1 MSFKLTDFI
10 TVSDTGNVGIGT
22 TDVKSTVATGTALQ
36 INDGGF
42 FWNYG
47 DDSVKSNYVT
57 QNMYYDGVSWKRSIS
72 GFGSLVRFN
81 GTNGST
87 LFYQTISGSAGS
99 AINDWINTLSLTVDG
114 NVGIGTLSPTNLSS
128 QTSLTI
134 QGASVS
140 RLDLLGASGA
150 GGGVVF
156 GTATAFTVQGNYG
169 VPLVLDAGT
178 TADMNFNIGG
188 STKLTISSGGNATF
202 SGNVG
207 IGIAPSANSLHIY
220 KSDPILL
227 IQSSNTSGDAELQF
241 FPRDGSNV
249 AHLQSIKG
257 EGSSLVF
264 STGGNSG
271 NSYVPTPRLTISSGG
286 NADFSEYVR
295 VKGDTAAFTT
305 GVGVEMSYNSTNNR
319 GQIGVYDRG
328 NSAYKQVYF
337 YGSDYVFDVG
347 GTPKL
352 TISSAGLTQINS
364 TSTTALELITNQSAS
379 SLRLKNTGSIVADW
393 IMQSGGITAG
403 DLAFYNLDTSAY
415 RLTISSGGNVGIGTS
430 TIESYWSGYT
440 ALKVGYNNSIFG
452 NTADSVGSAFF
463 ISQNLYNDGGNYRYV
478 GSGSDEGGLIDL
490 RGGAFVFSNA
500 PLGTAGNIAS
510 IVPRLTISSGGGVII
525 SGADNTAASLQLTNT
540 ASSSTWMI
548 NTMYDSGDLRFLN
561 GSVDAMR
568 ITSGGNVGIGTT
580 TLDANANLTVF
591 GNYRTDFIRD
601 YYGGNRAYILRF
613 GANTAS
619 SGHVIG
625 SQIVASLASDDVNG
639 SLEFY
644 TKNAGNLENQLT
656 ITSGGNVGIAKSPST
671 YRLDLETTSGGNG
684 LKITRGTAA
693 FQVFQAANGAS
704 YVGTGNADTLHL
716 ITDGSSKMSITSGG
730 VVNINTTG
738 SGTNKLQV
746 GGGMTVWYDS
756 NFVRSASVIYDGL
769 YINGHNGYLWQGTA
783 HDWVIGTNGTER
795 MRVTSGGTVQ
805 VYGTASANALSIDHS
820 SSNDV
825 LISIPFQS
833 VNQDFIIR
841 NSSAGVNLDYAATSW
856 VSASDENI
864 KENITSLDNVL
875 DKIKNI
881 RCVNYNLKDEEIYKK
896 RLGFIAQDFQENFE
910 EVTSINND
918 DVLGLRYTETIPI
931 LMKAIQEQQTQIEEL
946 KSEIQLLK
954 NN

>member
-10 TVSDTGNVGIGT
+10 TVTNTGITTFESDGVFIDRTGADAYLFFRNSGTNRGSIYGGDPSGNAGLRFYIANNSDPSIVLTSVGNVGIGT
-22 TDVKSTVATGTALQ
+22 T
-36 INDGGF
+36 
-42 FWNYG
+42 
-47 DDSVKSNYVT
+47 
-57 QNMYYDGVSWKRSIS
+57 
-72 GFGSLVRFN
+72 
-81 GTNGST
+81 
-87 LFYQTISGSAGS
+87 
-99 AINDWINTLSLTVDG
+99 
-114 NVGIGTLSPTNLSS
+114 SPTNLSS

-202 SGNVG
+202 SGDIIRKGNVG
-207 IGIAPSANSLHIY
+207 NISFEGGSVTNINAQIQYDQVNDTTGQLFFKTANSGTLA
-220 KSDPILL
+220 
-227 IQSSNTSGDAELQF
+227 T
-241 FPRDGSNV
+241 
-249 AHLQSIKG
+249 
-257 EGSSLVF
+257 
-264 STGGNSG
+264 
-271 NSYVPTPRLTISSGG
+271 RLTISSGG

-305 GVGVEMSYNSTNNR
+305 GVGVEMSYNSTSNR

-415 RLTISSGGNVGIGTS
+415 RLTISSGGNATLNGYLQLGTS
-430 TIESYWSGYT
+430 ASQTILGDFGETNTYLINYNSGGT
-440 ALKVGYNNSIFG
+440 LKFLVG
-452 NTADSVGSAFF
+452 
-463 ISQNLYNDGGNYRYV
+463 GGTT
-478 GSGSDEGGLIDL
+478 SDEK
-490 RGGAFVFSNA
+490 
-500 PLGTAGNIAS
+500 
-510 IVPRLTISSGGGVII
+510 LT
-525 SGADNTAASLQLTNT
+525 
-540 ASSSTWMI
+540 
-548 NTMYDSGDLRFLN
+548 
-561 GSVDAMR
+561 
-568 ITSGGNVGIGTT
+568 ITSGGVATFTNGTSYELLQLKT
-580 TLDANANLTVF
+580 SRTDANYGIELYHSDSTLYGYLGGTGSSVLTGASTGDLVIRGQGDVVF
-591 GNYRTDFIRD
+591 AS
-601 YYGGNRAYILRF
+601 GGNNRR
-613 GANTAS
+613 
-619 SGHVIG
+619 
-625 SQIVASLASDDVNG
+625 
-639 SLEFY
+639 
-644 TKNAGNLENQLT
+644 LT

>member
-510 IVPRLTISSGGGVII
+510 IVPRLTISSGGVPTFTNGT
-525 SGADNTAASLQLTNT
+525 SYELLQLKTSRTDANYGIELYHSDST
-540 ASSSTWMI
+540 LYGYLGGTGSSVLTGAST
-548 NTMYDSGDLRFLN
+548 GDLVIRGQGDVVFASGGNNRRLT
-561 GSVDAMR
+561 
-568 ITSGGNVGIGTT
+568 ITSGGNVGIGTLST
-580 TLDANANLTVF
+580 SANSLQKYLSITDNYNVGIILNDTRGSNAFEIFNAGEVFNIAYGSSPKLTISS
-591 GNYRTDFIRD
+591 T
-601 YYGGNRAYILRF
+601 
-613 GANTAS
+613 GAATFNS
-619 SGHVIG
+619 SVQSIIQLK
-625 SQIVASLASDDVNG
+625 S
-639 SLEFY
+639 SLEFASIDFFKANGT
-644 TKNAGNLENQLT
+644 TKNYE
-656 ITSGGNVGIAKSPST
+656 IASNG
-671 YRLDLETTSGGNG
+671 TT
-684 LKITRGTAA
+684 TGTAA
-693 FQVFQAANGAS
+693 ESLYFYRGGYRMILS
-704 YVGTGNADTLHL
+704 
-716 ITDGSSKMSITSGG
+716 SGG
-730 VVNINTTG
+730 ALSTTTG
-738 SGTNKLQV
+738 SLGTISSDLRLKKN
-746 GGGMTVWYDS
+746 
-756 NFVRSASVIYDGL
+756 
-769 YINGHNGYLWQGTA
+769 
-783 HDWVIGTNGTER
+783 
-795 MRVTSGGTVQ
+795 VT
-805 VYGTASANALSIDHS
+805 D
-820 SSNDV
+820 
-825 LISIPFQS
+825 
-833 VNQDFIIR
+833 
-841 NSSAGVNLDYAATSW
+841 ATSKL
-856 VSASDENI
+856 DDI
-864 KENITSLDNVL
+864 LSLRVVNFEYKNE
-875 DKIKNI
+875 DKNGKQ
-881 RCVNYNLKDEEIYKK
+881 
-896 RLGFIAQDFQENFE
+896 LGFIAQEFEKVFPSLVTNADSRKYDTKGNVISGYEDEKGLKVGLDFAVF
-910 EVTSINND
+910 T
-918 DVLGLRYTETIPI
+918 
-931 LMKAIQEQQTQIEEL
+931 KAIQEQQTIIEDL
-946 KSEIQLLK
+946 KSRIETLEG
-954 NN
+954 

>member
-22 TDVKSTVATGTALQ
+22 DSIEGKLTLNHTAAELPSSGT
-36 INDGGF
+36 
-42 FWNYG
+42 
-47 DDSVKSNYVT
+47 SSN
-57 QNMYYDGVSWKRSIS
+57 
-72 GFGSLVRFN
+72 
-81 GTNGST
+81 
-87 LFYQTISGSAGS
+87 S
-99 AINDWINTLSLTVDG
+99 AIQIISSLNNQLNIGLNTVSGDYGSYIQASDNNLAVPYPLFLQPNGG
-114 NVGIGTLSPTNLSS
+114 NIGIGTLSPTNLSS

-156 GTATAFTVQGNYG
+156 GTATVFTVQGNYG

-188 STKLTISSGGNATF
+188 STKLTIASGGNATF
-202 SGNVG
+202 SGDIIRKGNVG
-207 IGIAPSANSLHIY
+207 NISFEGGSVTNINAQIQYDQVNDTTGQLFFKTANSGTLA
-220 KSDPILL
+220 
-227 IQSSNTSGDAELQF
+227 T
-241 FPRDGSNV
+241 
-249 AHLQSIKG
+249 
-257 EGSSLVF
+257 
-264 STGGNSG
+264 
-271 NSYVPTPRLTISSGG
+271 RLTISSGG

-305 GVGVEMSYNSTNNR
+305 GVGVEMSYNSTSNR

-415 RLTISSGGNVGIGTS
+415 RLTISSGGNATLNGYLQLGTS
-430 TIESYWSGYT
+430 ASQTILGDFGETNTYLINYNSGGT
-440 ALKVGYNNSIFG
+440 LKFLVG
-452 NTADSVGSAFF
+452 
-463 ISQNLYNDGGNYRYV
+463 GGTT
-478 GSGSDEGGLIDL
+478 SDEK
-490 RGGAFVFSNA
+490 
-500 PLGTAGNIAS
+500 
-510 IVPRLTISSGGGVII
+510 LT
-525 SGADNTAASLQLTNT
+525 
-540 ASSSTWMI
+540 
-548 NTMYDSGDLRFLN
+548 
-561 GSVDAMR
+561 
-568 ITSGGNVGIGTT
+568 ITSGGVATFTNGTSYELLQLKT
-580 TLDANANLTVF
+580 SRTDANYGIELYHSDSTLYGYLGGTGSSVLTGASTGDLVIRGQGDVVF
-591 GNYRTDFIRD
+591 AS
-601 YYGGNRAYILRF
+601 GGNNRR
-613 GANTAS
+613 
-619 SGHVIG
+619 
-625 SQIVASLASDDVNG
+625 
-639 SLEFY
+639 
-644 TKNAGNLENQLT
+644 LT

>member
-22 TDVKSTVATGTALQ
+22 DSIEGKLTLNHTAAELPSSGT
-36 INDGGF
+36 
-42 FWNYG
+42 
-47 DDSVKSNYVT
+47 SSN
-57 QNMYYDGVSWKRSIS
+57 
-72 GFGSLVRFN
+72 
-81 GTNGST
+81 
-87 LFYQTISGSAGS
+87 S
-99 AINDWINTLSLTVDG
+99 AIQIISSLNNQLNIGLNTVSGDYGSYIQASDNNLAVPYPLFLQPNGG
-114 NVGIGTLSPTNLSS
+114 NIGIGTLSPTNLSS

-156 GTATAFTVQGNYG
+156 GTATVFTVQGNYG

-188 STKLTISSGGNATF
+188 STKLTIASGGTATF
-202 SGNVG
+202 SGDIIRKGNVG
-207 IGIAPSANSLHIY
+207 NISFEGGSVTNINAQIQYDQVNDTTGQLFFKTANSGTLA
-220 KSDPILL
+220 
-227 IQSSNTSGDAELQF
+227 T
-241 FPRDGSNV
+241 
-249 AHLQSIKG
+249 
-257 EGSSLVF
+257 
-264 STGGNSG
+264 
-271 NSYVPTPRLTISSGG
+271 RLTISSGG

-305 GVGVEMSYNSTNNR
+305 GVGVEMSYNSTSNR

-415 RLTISSGGNVGIGTS
+415 RLTISSGGNATLNGYLQLGTS
-430 TIESYWSGYT
+430 ASQTILGDFGETNTYLINYNSGGT
-440 ALKVGYNNSIFG
+440 LKFLVG
-452 NTADSVGSAFF
+452 
-463 ISQNLYNDGGNYRYV
+463 GGTT
-478 GSGSDEGGLIDL
+478 SDEK
-490 RGGAFVFSNA
+490 
-500 PLGTAGNIAS
+500 
-510 IVPRLTISSGGGVII
+510 LT
-525 SGADNTAASLQLTNT
+525 
-540 ASSSTWMI
+540 
-548 NTMYDSGDLRFLN
+548 
-561 GSVDAMR
+561 
-568 ITSGGNVGIGTT
+568 ITSGGVATFTNGTSYELLQLKT
-580 TLDANANLTVF
+580 SRTDANYGIELYHSDSTLYGYLGGTGSSVLTGASTGDLVIRGQGDVVF
-591 GNYRTDFIRD
+591 AS
-601 YYGGNRAYILRF
+601 GGNNRR
-613 GANTAS
+613 
-619 SGHVIG
+619 
-625 SQIVASLASDDVNG
+625 
-639 SLEFY
+639 
-644 TKNAGNLENQLT
+644 LT